1 MWNIQQRLIGF
12 SDSIKA
18 LILLSCFFLVI
29 MIEKW
34 VFSHRVDYEAILFWA
49 FFTMLALLKIFKAT
63 LKPLPYNRQ
72 TEEAYLQNLENKYI
86 NLIKSK
92 LETKNLKITL
102 DNATLLQ
109 AIEEFLSQKRQVIY
123 KGFKNKLK
131 LYFLTALKWS
141 LFLIIPTLYLYYSFL
156 LKGINTIDAI
166 FLVDA
171 TKSFLYS
178 FSMGYAVRHLIKTE
192 FSISLET
199 QDFPRLKEFIKN
211 KFV

>member
-1 MWNIQQRLIGF
+1 MGLPAFTPCNVFAPDLTTPYP
-12 SDSIKA
+12 SEVA
-18 LILLSCFFLVI
+18 LIAWS
-29 MIEKW
+29 
-34 VFSHRVDYEAILFWA
+34 
-49 FFTMLALLKIFKAT
+49 T
-63 LKPLPYNRQ
+63 L
-72 TEEAYLQNLENKYI
+72 EEAYLQNLENKYI

-109 AIEEFLSQKRQVIY
+109 AIEEFLSQKKQVIY

-171 TKSFLYS
+171 TKSLLDS

-211 KFV
+211 KYLPHHN